1 MGINEKGLMVSVLTK
16 PLPDDDIMAIFSYV
30 SYKKTQEISYIP
42 LKIYQFSYM
51 TVEISSFLI

>member
-30 SYKKTQEISYIP
+30 SYKKNSRN
-42 LKIYQFSYM
+42 
-51 TVEISSFLI
+51 FLYTTKNLPVFLYDSGN